1 MMFRI
6 PTITKNLLIINL
18 IAFLATV
25 VLELRGIDLKD
36 IGGLHFFMAS
46 DFHLYQLVTYLFLH
60 ANFMHIL
67 SNMFGLWMF
76 GCVIEN
82 VWGPKKFL
90 FYYITCGIGAGLLQ
104 EIAQL
109 GSFYMTITAQ
119 DPSVSFGE
127 IFAIG
132 QQLSHQLNAWTTIG
146 ASGAVYAVILAFG
159 MSIPN
164 ERLFIIPFPF
174 PIKAKWFVLFYVA
187 IEFFSALG
195 SSGDG
200 VAHTAHLGGM
210 LFGFLMIRYWNRHPS
225 SGFDRGRGQQFFENL
240 KRNFEQRQRQHQQN
254 NNSHMHAERG
264 SSKEDDREFNARKR
278 QNQEEIDAI
287 LDKIRKSGYDSLTKE
302 EKKKLFDASNQR

>member
-18 IAFLATV
+18 IAFLATS
-25 VLELRGIDLKD
+25 VLQLRGIDLAD

-90 FYYITCGIGAGLLQ
+90 FYYISCGIGAGLLQ

-119 DPSVSFGE
+119 DPSVGFGE

-132 QQLSHQLNAWTTIG
+132 QQLSQQLNAWTTIG

-159 MSIPN
+159 MTFPN

-240 KRNFEQRQRQHQQN
+240 RRNFEQRQRQHHQD
-254 NNSHMHAERG
+254 NSHMHAEQG
-264 SSKEDDREFNARKR
+264 GSKETDREYNARKR

>member
-1 MMFRI
+1 MFRI
-6 PTITKNLLIINL
+6 PTVTKNLLIINL
-18 IAFLATV
+18 IAFIATYV
-25 VLELRGIDLKD
+25 FQLRGIDLAD

-46 DFHLYQLVTYLFLH
+46 NFQLYQLVTYLFLH
-60 ANFMHIL
+60 ASFMHIL

-104 EIAQL
+104 ETFGSVLTYGAQYA
-109 GSFYMTITAQ
+109 SA
-119 DPSVSFGE
+119 
-127 IFAIG
+127 
-132 QQLSHQLNAWTTIG
+132 LNAWTTIG

-159 MSIPN
+159 MTFPN

-174 PIKAKWFVLFYVA
+174 PIKAKWFVLGYVA

-210 LFGFLMIRYWNRHPS
+210 LFGYLMIRYWNRHPDAS
-225 SGFDRGRGQQFFENL
+225 FDKGRGQQFFENL
-240 KRNFEQRQRQHQQN
+240 KRSFEQRQQQSGRPKN
-254 NNSHMHAERG
+254 PNMHAERG
-264 SSKEDDREFNARKR
+264 GSKEDDMNYNARKK